1 MSFATMNTSSVST
14 TYGGGLADMLKD
26 ETLNGWW
33 EVPPYSVWDLR
44 NRFACSQSTLVSRR
58 SHDVTEKLRIMPT
71 VIPTVHSMQSSADE
85 SQNNNS
91 NNRVSFSM
99 GMSPSQAPANNNNNT
114 TATSSTTDFA
124 TGKGTDMGRAYRMH
138 TLLNNPTILQKYHE
152 AAKMTD
158 DPEVQFEFAK
168 QLLLCGSTDMASNPR
183 LLDDAN
189 SANSKMVREGVFW
202 IKRLA
207 NNKRH
212 HKGACFLVGRW
223 YELGKYGC
231 KPSTRKALK
240 YYSWAAKSNHKAAH
254 YHMGIVYEMSGKLR
268 KARECYE
275 QASKCAFSLATH
287 RLGLA
292 YLSGSLGVTADFNMA
307 CSFLR
312 ESLFHTSHPVADAGY
327 HLALALIQLPT
338 FNKQSISEPHLYLK
352 RAWMLG
358 HADAGALLHDLF
370 E

>member
-1 MSFATMNTSSVST
+1 MNVSSIST
-14 TYGGGLADMLKD
+14 AYGGGLADALKD
-26 ETLNGWW
+26 EMLNGWW

-44 NRFACSQSTLVSRR
+44 NRFACSQSTLVARR
-58 SHDVTEKLRIMPT
+58 SHDVSEKKRTMPT

-85 SQNNNS
+85 QQNNGTIN
-91 NNRVSFSM
+91 NNRVSFSF
-99 GMSPSQAPANNNNNT
+99 GMSPDEAPPANT
-114 TATSSTTDFA
+114 DTIMASTTDFA
-124 TGKGTDMGRAYRMH
+124 TGEGIDMGRAYRMH
-138 TLLNNPTILQKYHE
+138 TLLNNPAILQKYHE

-168 QLLLCGSTDMASNPR
+168 QLLLCGSTDMASNSR
-183 LLDDAN
+183 LLDDAT

-207 NNKRH
+207 NNKRNH

-223 YELGKYGC
+223 HELGKYGC
-231 KPSTRKALK
+231 KMSTRKALK
-240 YYSWAAKSNHKAAH
+240 YYSWAAKANHKAAH
-254 YHMGIVYEMSGKLR
+254 YHMGIVYELSGKLR

-312 ESLFHTSHPVADAGY
+312 ESLYHASHPVADAGY

-358 HADAGALLHDLF
+358 HADAGALLHELF